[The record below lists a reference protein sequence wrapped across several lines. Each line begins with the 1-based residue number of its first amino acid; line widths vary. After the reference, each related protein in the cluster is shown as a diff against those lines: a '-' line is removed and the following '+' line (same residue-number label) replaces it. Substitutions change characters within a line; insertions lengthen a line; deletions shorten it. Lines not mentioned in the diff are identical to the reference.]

1 MQPNDYFGDFD
12 DLFERMTGDRWGALG
27 RYNRPGSDAGA
38 GAGKFAIDVAHHDG
52 ELVVTADV
60 PGFEKSDFDISVDGD
75 LLTIRAESEMA
86 SDIDEDAYVRRERR
100 HQSTRRTIRL
110 PADADG
116 EGASA
121 SYRNGVLTV
130 TIPVE
135 SDADVRHI
143 DVE

>member
-1 MQPNDYFGDFD
+1 MQPNDYFSDFD

-27 RYNRPGSDAGA
+27 RYNRPGSGSGA
-38 GAGKFAIDVAHHDG
+38 SEFAIDVAHHDG
-52 ELVVTADV
+52 EIVVTADV

-75 LLTIRAESEMA
+75 LLTIRADSEMA

-100 HQSTRRTIRL
+100 HHSMRRTIRL
-110 PADADG
+110 PADVDG

-135 SDADVRHI
+135 ADADVRHI

>member
-1 MQPNDYFGDFD
+1 MQPNNYFSDFD
-12 DLFERMTGDRWGALG
+12 DLFERMTQDRWVDIIG
-27 RYNRPGSDAGA
+27 RYSEAE
-38 GAGKFAIDVAHHDG
+38 FAVDVAHHDD
-52 ELVVTADV
+52 EIVVTADV

-75 LLTIRAESEMA
+75 LLTIRADSEMS
-86 SDIDEDAYVRRERR
+86 SDTDEDAYVRRERR
-100 HQSTRRTIRL
+100 HQSMRRTIRL
-110 PADADG
+110 PADVDG

-135 SDADVRHI
+135 ADADVRHI

>member
-1 MQPNDYFGDFD
+1 MQPNDYFSDFD
-12 DLFERMTGDRWGALG
+12 DLFERMTGDRWGMFG
-27 RYNRPGSDAGA
+27 RYNRAGDGDGGSD
-38 GAGKFAIDVAHHDG
+38 FAIDVAHHED

-60 PGFEKSDFDISVDGD
+60 PGFEKSDFGISVDGD
-75 LLTIRAESEMA
+75 LLTIRADSEQS

-100 HQSTRRTIRL
+100 HRSIRRTIRL
-110 PADADG
+110 PADVDG

-130 TIPVE
+130 TIPVDA
-135 SDADVRHI
+135 DADVRHI

>member
-1 MQPNDYFGDFD
+1 MQPNDYFSDFD

-27 RYNRPGSDAGA
+27 RYNRPGTGPGA
-38 GAGKFAIDVAHHDG
+38 GEFAIDVAHHDG
-52 ELVVTADV
+52 EIVVTADV

-75 LLTIRAESEMA
+75 LLTIRADSEVA

-100 HQSTRRTIRL
+100 NQSMRRTVRL
-110 PADADG
+110 PADVDG

-121 SYRNGVLTV
+121 SYWNGVLTV

-135 SDADVRHI
+135 ADADVRHI